1 MTGAMQI
8 NASSLAALPGV
19 THAFFSRE
27 GGVSTGLYAG
37 LNCGL
42 GSNDDPAAVAENRKR
57 AMAALGLPA
66 TALATLYQV
75 HSPRVVTVEA
85 KADEVTGRKIEAD
98 ALVTKAPGVA
108 LGVLTA
114 DCAPV
119 LLADAKA
126 GIVAAAHAGW
136 RGTFDGVIDA
146 TVARMVQLGA
156 LPGRIT
162 AAIGPCIAQD
172 SYEVG
177 PEFVAR
183 FVGALPRNR
192 RYFGAA
198 AKAGH
203 SRFDLPAFVADRLA
217 VVGVGRIERLGIDSY
232 ADEARCYSFRRATH
246 RGEADYGRNL
256 AAIALAARS

>member
-1 MTGAMQI
+1 MQI
-8 NASSLAALPGV
+8 PAPSLAALPGMV
-19 THAFFSRE
+19 HAFFGRD
-27 GGVSTGLYAG
+27 GGVSTGIYAG

-42 GSNDDPAAVAENRKR
+42 GSNDDAGAVTQNRAR

-66 TALATLYQV
+66 AALATLHQV
-75 HSPRVVTVEA
+75 HSTRVVTVEKDA
-85 KADEVTGRKIEAD
+85 AEIAGRRIEAD

-136 RGTFDGVIDA
+136 RGAFDGVIDA

-162 AAIGPCIAQD
+162 AAIGPCIAQV

-183 FVGALPRNR
+183 FVAALPRNQ
-192 RYFGAA
+192 RYFSTAA
-198 AKAGH
+198 RPGH
-203 SRFDLPAFVADRLA
+203 SRFDLTAFVADRLA
-217 VVGVGRIERLGIDSY
+217 VVGVGRVERLAIDSY
-232 ADEARCYSFRRATH
+232 VDEARCFSYRRATH
-246 RGEADYGRNL
+246 RNEPDYGRNL
-256 AAIALAARS
+256 AAIALAPHG

>member
-1 MTGAMQI
+1 MKIEAPL
-8 NASSLAALPGV
+8 LAALPDV
-19 THAFFSRE
+19 AHAFFSRE
-27 GGVSTGLYAG
+27 GGVSAGIYAG

-42 GSNDDPAAVAENRKR
+42 GSSDDPAAVAENRKR

-85 KADEVTGRKIEAD
+85 SAAEIAGKRVEAD

-126 GIVAAAHAGW
+126 GIVGAAHAGW
-136 RGTFDGVIDA
+136 RGAFDGVIGA
-146 TVARMVQLGA
+146 TVTRMVELGA
-156 LPGRIT
+156 LPGRIV
-162 AAIGPCIAQD
+162 AAIGPCIGPA

-183 FVGALPRNR
+183 FVAALPRNR
-192 RYFGAA
+192 RYFAA
-198 AKAGH
+198 AEKAGH
-203 SRFDLPAFVADRLA
+203 GRFDLPAFVADRLSE
-217 VVGVGRIERLGIDSY
+217 VGVGRIERLGIDSY
-232 ADEARCYSFRRATH
+232 AEEARCYSFRRATH
-246 RGEADYGRNL
+246 RAEPDYGRNL
-256 AAIALAARS
+256 AAIALAASR

>member
-1 MTGAMQI
+1 MQI
-8 NASSLAALPGV
+8 NAPSLAALPGV
-19 THAFFSRE
+19 SHAFFSRE
-27 GGVSTGLYAG
+27 GGASTGIYAG

-42 GSNDDPAAVAENRKR
+42 GSNDDPAAVQENRAR
-57 AMAALGLPA
+57 AMAALGLPP

-85 KADEVTGRKIEAD
+85 DAGEVAGRKIEAD
-98 ALVTKAPGVA
+98 ALVTKAAGVA

-119 LLADAKA
+119 LLADPKA
-126 GIVAAAHAGW
+126 GVVGAAHAGW
-136 RGTFDGVIDA
+136 RGAFDGVLDA

-162 AAIGPCIAQD
+162 AAIGPCIAQA

-177 PEFVAR
+177 PEFAAR
-183 FVGALPRNR
+183 FAAALPRNR
-192 RYFGAA
+192 RYFVAA
-198 AKAGH
+198 ERDGH
-203 SRFDLPAFVADRLA
+203 SRFDLPAYVADRLA

-232 ADEARCYSFRRATH
+232 ADEARCFSFRRATH
-246 RGEADYGRNL
+246 RGEPDYGRNL
-256 AAIALAARS
+256 AAIALAAPG